1 MPEIAGI
8 SSALDAQVAQGA
20 TVGCVAVV
28 VDADGVLHESAHGTR
43 AAGAPARM
51 TADSVF
57 RLFSMTKAIGTV
69 AALRLVDEGLLGLDD
84 RVADIL
90 PEFGR
95 LQVLDGWDGDVP
107 RYRAPAGPVNVRH
120 LMTHTSGLVYDIWNA
135 DQSRL
140 IEVTGAP
147 RMSHGRR
154 ASLPAFPLH
163 FDPGARW
170 EYGVSTD
177 WLGLVVEEIAGERI
191 EGFLKREILGPLGM
205 SSTDVVFSPDM
216 TARKVAVHS
225 AGREGWRVLDA
236 DLPATPDFFGM
247 GHALNGSGPDYARFL
262 RMVLRGGELDGAR
275 ILSAEAIRGLH
286 DNAIGDL
293 RMEPAASAKPEYGG
307 GIEFF
312 PGVEKTWTLAFMRN
326 EQAIPGMRGA
336 GSIGWAGVMNTHYWI
351 DPAAGIAGVLMM
363 QQLPFLDAGAVAAYA
378 AFERAVYAHLPARG
392 ATSSSASAPAAAEPA
407 PT

>member
-8 SSALDAQVAQGA
+8 SRALDAQVAAGA

-28 VDADGVLHESAHGTR
+28 VDADGVLHESAHGLR
-43 AAGAPARM
+43 AAGGAARM
-51 TADSVF
+51 TTDSVF
-57 RLFSMTKAIGTV
+57 RLFSMTKAIGSV
-69 AALRLVDEGLLGLDD
+69 AALRLVDEGLLSLDD
-84 RVADIL
+84 AVADIL
-90 PEFGR
+90 PEFAR
-95 LQVLDGWDGDVP
+95 LQVFDGWDGDAP
-107 RYRAPAGPVNVRH
+107 RYRAPARPVTVRH

-140 IEVTGAP
+140 IDVTGAP

-205 SSTDVVFSPDM
+205 GSTDVTFSPDM
-216 TARKVAVHS
+216 TARKVAVHA
-225 AGREGWRVLDA
+225 AGPEGWRILDA
-236 DLPATPDFFGM
+236 DLPPTPDFFGM
-247 GHALNGSGPDYARFL
+247 GHALNGSGGDYARFL
-262 RMVLRGGELDGAR
+262 RMILRGGELDGAR
-275 ILSAEAIRGLH
+275 ILGPDSILGLRE
-286 DNAIGDL
+286 NAIGDL
-293 RMEPAASAKPEYGG
+293 RVEPAASARPEYGG

-326 EQAIPGMRGA
+326 EQAIPGMRNA

-351 DPAAGIAGVLMM
+351 DPTAGLAGVLMM
-363 QQLPFLDAGAVAAYA
+363 QQLPFLDAGAVAAYE
-378 AFERAVYAHLPARG
+378 AFERAVYAHVPAR
-392 ATSSSASAPAAAEPA
+392 TVVAAA
-407 PT
+407 